1 MSPTGKGK
9 HDIKISMDIE
19 LYKLI
24 KRIAG
29 VSDTSMNA
37 LINRA
42 VEQYV
47 ETEEIRAIIDRYRLE
62 DEDDSVE

>member
-19 LYKLI
+19 LYQLI
-24 KRIAG
+24 KKIAG

-47 ETEEIRAIIDRYRLE
+47 ETDEIRAVIDRYRLE
-62 DEDDSVE
+62 DEEDSE

>member
-9 HDIKISMDIE
+9 HDIKVSMDIE

-24 KRIAG
+24 KKIAG

-42 VEQYV
+42 VKKNYV
-47 ETEEIRAIIDRYRLE
+47 ETEEIREIVEHHRLE
-62 DEDDSVE
+62 DLE

>member
-24 KRIAG
+24 KKIAG

-47 ETEEIRAIIDRYRLE
+47 ETDEIKAIIDRYRLE
-62 DEDDSVE
+62 DDPEE

>member
-24 KRIAG
+24 KKIAG

-47 ETEEIRAIIDRYRLE
+47 ETDEIRAVIDRYRLE
-62 DEDDSVE
+62 DDEDSE

>member
-1 MSPTGKGK
+1 MSPTGRGK
-9 HDIKISMDIE
+9 HDIKVSMDIG

-24 KRIAG
+24 KKIAG

-42 VEQYV
+42 VEQFV
-47 ETEEIRAIIDRYRLE
+47 ENDEMRAIIDRHRLEE
-62 DEDDSVE
+62 DEDE

>member
-24 KRIAG
+24 KKIAG

-42 VEQYV
+42 VERYV
-47 ETEEIRAIIDRYRLE
+47 ETDEIRAIIDRHRLE
-62 DEDDSVE
+62 DDSDE

>member
-19 LYKLI
+19 LCKLI
-24 KRIAG
+24 KKVAG

-42 VEQYV
+42 VERYV
-47 ETEEIRAIIDRYRLE
+47 ETDEIRAVIDRYRLE
-62 DEDDSVE
+62 DEEDSEG

>member
-19 LYKLI
+19 LYQLI
-24 KRIAG
+24 KKIAG

-47 ETEEIRAIIDRYRLE
+47 ETDEIRAVIDRYRIRG
-62 DEDDSVE
+62 